1 MRVCSSTNATTVR
14 RFCGQSR
21 GTAACSVLS
30 APWPVRRSNNG
41 LIAAHDTTGGAG
53 YPLIGLV
60 TSEGVRFDRG
70 DGCTQSGMN
79 DPPLTSTT
87 MPVRN
92 AAVSDARNAT
102 TSATSRGVPSRP
114 TVALERA
121 RAARCSSWSGP
132 VQRRRRFRGGA
143 DPRSRRRRRHRAVDA
158 PGTGQRTCSAAVLKM
173 H

>member
-21 GTAACSVLS
+21 ETAACSALS
-30 APWPVRRSNNG
+30 APCPVRRSNNG

-60 TSEGVRFDRG
+60 TSEGFRFDRG

-87 MPVRN
+87 MPVMN
-92 AAVSDARNAT
+92 AAASDARNAT

-114 TVALERA
+114 TAVSETLRSNA
-121 RAARCSSWSGP
+121 RVLPAVLPGPGQFNAAG
-132 VQRRRRFRGGA
+132 VF
-143 DPRSRRRRRHRAVDA
+143 
-158 PGTGQRTCSAAVLKM
+158 AAVLILVLVGVTELLTRLERGSAPAVLPF
-173 H
+173 